1 MTEVVTL
8 NAQQPILT
16 ASLGINSE
24 GTGEQFS
31 RELDL
36 DDAMN
41 KIRNFSI
48 IYSDINYFI
57 T

>member
-1 MTEVVTL
+1 MKKQYITPMTEVVTL

-24 GTGEQFS
+24 GTGIQFS

-36 DDAMN
+36 DDTESLMN
-41 KIRNFSI
+41 QLGM
-48 IYSDINYFI
+48 
-57 T
+57 

>member
-1 MTEVVTL
+1 MKKQYNTPMTEVVTL

-24 GTGEQFS
+24 GTGVQFS

-36 DDAMN
+36 DD
-41 KIRNFSI
+41 NFGLLGE
-48 IYSDINYFI
+48 
-57 T
+57 

>member
-1 MTEVVTL
+1 MKKQYNTPMTEVVTL

-41 KIRNFSI
+41 QLGM
-48 IYSDINYFI
+48 
-57 T
+57 